1 VRRLGLALALLACA
15 LAAQKQG
22 GGGGSGNA
30 TSLQGHA
37 VANVAPSN
45 GNCLVFTTSWG
56 PGSCSGTASAN
67 WSSLVSGTNT
77 TGAFLIGTG
86 ASLGANGS
94 GTIAAT
100 SVPAAGIS
108 GSVGNGQLA
117 NSSLTISTAAPLTGG
132 SAISLGGSLS
142 LGLTAPSGAQGTPM
156 ALVAQVGGG
165 APTWAASTLGVNA
178 QSATTYTLQANP
190 ASGASDLGALIT
202 ANNASAQ
209 TYTMCNLGSSGCGI
223 GFFASLLPIGAGTVS
238 LSPAAGQTITGDT
251 ALPPFWLDQVVA
263 DSASD
268 WISRAVPTRSAA
280 EGGDLGGTFGAPT
293 VAGLHFGATAL
304 PLGTA
309 PSSGQCLTYNGT
321 NITGAACSGGGGSSS
336 GTNLVQI
343 SNGTGGFISST
354 NLRAD
359 ATKGFLGIRN
369 DLSAPV
375 NPLDIEWAG
384 LSRSSS
390 PLNLETLQANYS
402 STSASPS
409 DIHVLNVDSTLSG
422 TDAAFVDSTDALS
435 YGQLTDTRTP
445 SAASTVTHQ
454 LGSVS
459 REFAQ
464 GGANLTCTIC
474 AAYYGTASLQA
485 SGETVQ
491 DLIGFFA
498 DSPGFSGTGAAQ
510 NYWAFRASLGST
522 VSGPTLGNVTGFS
535 TTDPTV
541 VTHNG
546 GTGCVAGF
554 AVGSGNCQTAGGS
567 FAFFSDITAPSAF
580 EGGLSVGKESAPAD
594 TLDVNGAL
602 QVGNNGG
609 GSAQIDIIA
618 TDQGVAK
625 VHLIGPTGSLTR
637 NDKWP
642 SASSTLA
649 GVVGDY
655 NNAAVTGNLG
665 SQTLFSLPD
674 ASGRLFA
681 LHVYGV
687 CTSSVAGSTVTIT
700 VTYNDD
706 NGAQTQSSSAQSCA
720 AAGEVLTLN
729 TSLWANANGIG
740 AVRISTTTANSPVYA
755 IHAGLTLAGTNTINS
770 N

>member
-1 VRRLGLALALLACA
+1 MRAALPALLAFLALGAAAQITSHTAYNVRSGASLPAACNPGPPITDLYYLTSGTTGLYECTA
-15 LAAQKQG
+15 TNTWTSVGTSILLQTNGTNNGSQSKLNLAAG
-22 GGGGSGNA
+22 TNVTITDNGSG
-30 TSLQGHA
+30 TD
-37 VANVAPSN
+37 
-45 GNCLVFTTSWG
+45 TI
-56 PGSCSGTASAN
+56 TASSTAATAFSALT
-67 WSSLVSGTNT
+67 SSTNT
-77 TGAFLIGTG
+77 TAAMVVGTG
-86 ASLGANGS
+86 ASLAATGS

-100 SVPAAGIS
+100 SVPAAG
-108 GSVGNGQLA
+108 L
-117 NSSLTISTAAPLTGG
+117 
-132 SAISLGGSLS
+132 
-142 LGLTAPSGAQGTPM
+142 
-156 ALVAQVGGG
+156 
-165 APTWAASTLGVNA
+165 
-178 QSATTYTLQANP
+178 
-190 ASGASDLGALIT
+190 
-202 ANNASAQ
+202 
-209 TYTMCNLGSSGCGI
+209 
-223 GFFASLLPIGAGTVS
+223 GAGTI
-238 LSPAAGQTITGDT
+238 GNNTTGN
-251 ALPPFWLDQVVA
+251 A
-263 DSASD
+263 
-268 WISRAVPTRSAA
+268 
-280 EGGDLGGTFGAPT
+280 
-293 VAGLHFGATAL
+293 ATASACATTDGCWPKNGAYGTPTSLTLTNATGL
-304 PLGTA
+304 PVGGISATGT
-309 PSSGQCLTYNGT
+309 PSSTTYLEGDGKWATVSGGGVTLQTNGT
-321 NITGAACSGGGGSSS
+321 NNSSQTALNLVASTGITLTNTSGGSVSIAASGGGSSS

-359 ATKGFLGIRN
+359 ATQGFLGVRN
-369 DLSAPV
+369 DLTAPV
-375 NPLDIEWAG
+375 NPLDVEWTG
-384 LSRSSS
+384 LSRSS
-390 PLNLETLQANYS
+390 PLNLETVVANYS

-409 DIHVLNVDSTLSG
+409 DIHVVNVDSTLSG
-422 TDAAFVDSTDALS
+422 TDAAFADGTNSLV
-435 YGQLTDTRTP
+435 YEQLTDTRTP

-454 LGSVS
+454 LATVS

-464 GGANLTCTIC
+464 GGTNLTCTIC
-474 AAYYGTASLQA
+474 AAYYGTASLQG

-491 DLIGFFA
+491 DLIGFLA
-498 DSPGFSGTGAAQ
+498 DAPGFSGTGTAQ

-580 EGGLSVGKESAPAD
+580 EAGLSVGKESVPTD
-594 TLDVNGAL
+594 MLDVNGAL
-602 QVGNNGG
+602 QVGNTGG

-637 NDKWP
+637 NDKYP

-655 NNAAVTGNLG
+655 NNAAVTGDLS
-665 SQTLFSLPD
+665 SQTLFNLPD

-720 AAGEVLTLN
+720 AAGDVLTLN
-729 TSLWANANGIG
+729 TSLWANAGGIG